1 MGIRVIYRL
10 NQGDN
15 KKCRSSE
22 EQQSEWA
29 GSPHD
34 PRNPLNVRFVV
45 DTLLN
50 TSSNSTVHLSL
61 DCPRVLRKVRWRQD
75 GRTHQMNHYYY
86 KWLGE
91 TKTVP

>member
-34 PRNPLNVRFVV
+34 QRNPLNEPHWIHFFTHHPIPLSTCRLIVRA
-45 DTLLN
+45 
-50 TSSNSTVHLSL
+50 
-61 DCPRVLRKVRWRQD
+61 
-75 GRTHQMNHYYY
+75 Y
-86 KWLGE
+86 
-91 TKTVP
+91 